1 MVGVGPQN
9 VVYDVEVR
17 PPEWGLLDDTP
28 AVVVPAPMETVRKN
42 GGVVSNVL
50 RAIAR
55 TNSTS
60 LMRYRGILSRV
71 ANRCFQGSRAP
82 S

>member
-1 MVGVGPQN
+1 VVGVGPQN

-28 AVVVPAPMETVRKN
+28 AVV
-42 GGVVSNVL
+42 SNVL

-60 LMRYRGILSRV
+60 LMRYRGMTFEGGEPV
-71 ANRCFQGSRAP
+71 FPGE
-82 S
+82 

>member
-60 LMRYRGILSRV
+60 LMRYRGMTFEGGEPV
-71 ANRCFQGSRAP
+71 FPGE
-82 S
+82 